1 MKIFFKPLSYIVFI
15 FFTLTSFSI
24 ADGHTIKEMII
35 DLKKEIIEL
44 GETPVKR
51 KALQNGRLYIED
63 LKVQKEELEKEKAK
77 QAKIDAVKNEIIKE
91 LEKLGEKPLSEAK
104 DIDTDEEIIALRKQ
118 LDDLKKKIKDKEEKE
133 KKEAKEK
140 AEKEKKEAEAKK
152 IAAEKEKIKNEIKKA
167 KEELINELKKLGKDP
182 VVTLSEIDSDEDI
195 KALRNQLKVIKEEV
209 EKEKERIEKEKAEK
223 KKKIEKEK
231 AEKKKKEE
239 TKQARSATI
248 QEVKKNILFL
258 GETPISEFEATNNDE
273 YIAALNEQLAQ
284 IKAIKEQEEK
294 DIQQSIPTWFI
305 KLPKGTEKM
314 LYVRGT
320 AVVDTLQG
328 SIDSATNAALRELGK
343 KLETRLNSKIKET
356 VRQAGVGEDQV
367 TKSEMNRVSSLVVKE
382 VTISGYEIADTKLVQ
397 LDNGNYRSFILL
409 EYPIA
414 QVYKAFINK
423 VENNENLK
431 TNITALKN
439 TEAFKEL
446 EEYVSEFSGA

>member
-1 MKIFFKPLSYIVFI
+1 MKFFLKFI
-15 FFTLTSFSI
+15 FVTFIYLISVSSLSI
-24 ADGHTIKEMII
+24 ADGHTIKEIII

-63 LKVQKEELEKEKAK
+63 LKVQKEELEKEKVK

-104 DIDTDEEIIALRKQ
+104 DIDTDEEIITLRKQ
-118 LDDLKKKIKDKEEKE
+118 LDDLKKKIKDKE
-133 KKEAKEK
+133 
-140 AEKEKKEAEAKK
+140 EKEKKEAEAKK
-152 IAAEKEKIKNEIKKA
+152 IAAEKEKIKNEIKLA

-195 KALRNQLKVIKEEV
+195 KALRSQLKAIKEEV

-223 KKKIEKEK
+223 KKN
-231 AEKKKKEE
+231 EE
-239 TKQARSATI
+239 TKQARLAAV
-248 QEVKKNILFL
+248 QKVKKNILFL

-414 QVYKAFINK
+414 QVYKAFINR
-423 VENNENLK
+423 VEGNENLK
-431 TNITALKN
+431 SNITALKN
-439 TEAFKEL
+439 TDAFKEL
-446 EEYVSEFSGA
+446 EQYVSEFSSGA

>member
-1 MKIFFKPLSYIVFI
+1 MKIFLKLLIVSLIALLSLSSI
-15 FFTLTSFSI
+15 SI
-24 ADGHTIKEMII
+24 ADGHTIKEIII

-118 LDDLKKKIKDKEEKE
+118 LDDLRKKIKDKE
-133 KKEAKEK
+133 
-140 AEKEKKEAEAKK
+140 EKEKKEAEAKK
-152 IAAEKEKIKNEIKKA
+152 IAAEKEKIKNEIKLA

-195 KALRNQLKVIKEEV
+195 KALRNQLKAIKEEV

-223 KKKIEKEK
+223 KKE
-231 AEKKKKEE
+231 EE
-239 TKQARSATI
+239 TKQARLAAI
-248 QEVKKNILFL
+248 QDVKKNILFL

-273 YIAALNEQLAQ
+273 YIAALNEQLSQ

-397 LDNGNYRSFILL
+397 LDNGSYRSFILL

-414 QVYKAFINK
+414 QVYKAFINR
-423 VENNENLK
+423 VEGNENLK
-431 TNITALKN
+431 SNITALKN

-446 EEYVSEFSGA
+446 EQYVSEFSGA

>member
-1 MKIFFKPLSYIVFI
+1 MKIFLKLLVVTFI
-15 FFTLTSFSI
+15 ALTSVSSQSI
-24 ADGHTIKEMII
+24 ADGHTIKEIII

-44 GETPVKR
+44 GETPIKR

-133 KKEAKEK
+133 KKEA
-140 AEKEKKEAEAKK
+140 EAKK

-195 KALRNQLKVIKEEV
+195 KALRNQLKAIKEEV
-209 EKEKERIEKEKAEK
+209 EKEKER
-223 KKKIEKEK
+223 IEKEK